1 MKNPTNRPQR
11 NFVVEYKS
19 NRRQPRETAKSIW
32 GNTDLR
38 ALSKAV
44 ADDMPATTAAVQP
57 SAYPPKIETAITP
70 QPDPVLTDVPP
81 LADALD
87 DCPVMEPIDTA
98 IEATTILPL
107 SEAALEPKKVPK
119 QRRARSLKDT
129 AQRAPK
135 DSIAPAALAIPFDEY
150 DVLSALELENRRLK
164 GLLVEKL
171 RRENDELAA
180 MLRRFED

>member
-38 ALSKAV
+38 ALSEAV
-44 ADDMPATTAAVQP
+44 ADDMPATIAARQP
-57 SAYPPKIETAITP
+57 SETPLAMESAITP
-70 QPDPVLTDVPP
+70 QPEPVLTELPP
-81 LADALD
+81 VAALREA
-87 DCPVMEPIDTA
+87 CPVVEPIA
-98 IEATTILPL
+98 PVIEAAESVPA
-107 SEAALEPKKVPK
+107 SKKPEKVRK
-119 QRRARSLKDT
+119 QRLARTAKKR
-129 AQRAPK
+129 AQRAPRA
-135 DSIAPAALAIPFDEY
+135 SAAMRAAAISFDER

-164 GLLVEKL
+164 GLLVDKL
-171 RRENDELAA
+171 RRENDELIA

>member
-44 ADDMPATTAAVQP
+44 ADDMPATIAAVQP
-57 SAYPPKIETAITP
+57 SETPLTIETAITP
-70 QPDPVLTDVPP
+70 QPDPVPTDLPP
-81 LADALD
+81 VAAALE
-87 DCPVMEPIDTA
+87 DCPMVEPIDMA
-98 IEATTILPL
+98 IEATTVLPA
-107 SEAALEPKKVPK
+107 SETAHEPKKLRK
-119 QRRARSLKDT
+119 QRRARSLKDP

-135 DSIAPAALAIPFDEY
+135 DSIAPTALAIPFDEY
-150 DVLSALELENRRLK
+150 DVLSALEPENRRLK

-171 RRENDELAA
+171 RRENSELAA